1 MRTIS
6 RLFDSHSQAASAVA
20 TLRASGVLR
29 EQITVVGS
37 YNDNGEHISVVGS
50 YNDDTIVW
58 LGPSAGMA
66 IGATAGLLAG
76 FGSLA
81 GVGNDTVG
89 MMAGLALVG
98 AAWGGFAGGL
108 FSILTD
114 FGKKTGQLN
123 VAQGVI
129 LVMAR
134 VDEERAATAE
144 AVLRG
149 AGKITQPSRLRKTGA
164 FTNSSRVRVQSG
176 AE

>member
-20 TLRASGVLR
+20 ALRASGVPR
-29 EQITVVGS
+29 EQITVVGA

-50 YNDDTIVW
+50 YSDETSVW

-76 FGSLA
+76 FGSSA
-81 GVGNDTVG
+81 VG

-108 FSILTD
+108 CSILTD

-149 AGKITQPSRLRKTGA
+149 AEKLTQPSRLRKTGA
-164 FTNSSRVRVQSG
+164 YTNSSRVRVQSG

>member
-1 MRTIS
+1 M
-6 RLFDSHSQAASAVA
+6 A
-20 TLRASGVLR
+20 TLRASGVPR

-50 YNDDTIVW
+50 YKDETSVW
-58 LGPSAGMA
+58 LGPSAGMT

-76 FGSLA
+76 FGSLG
-81 GVGNDTVG
+81 GVGSDAVG

-108 FSILTD
+108 FGILND
-114 FGKKTGQLN
+114 FGKKTEQLN

-149 AGKITQPSRLRKTGA
+149 AGKITQPSPLRKTGTY
-164 FTNSSRVRVQSG
+164 TNSNQVRVRSG